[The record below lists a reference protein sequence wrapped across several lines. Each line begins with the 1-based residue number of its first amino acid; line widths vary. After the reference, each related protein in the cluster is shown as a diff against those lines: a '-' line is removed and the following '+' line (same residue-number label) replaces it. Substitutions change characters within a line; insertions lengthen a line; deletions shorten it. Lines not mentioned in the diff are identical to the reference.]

1 MLNCNKLWPFL
12 KLYENIDIVLA
23 EFHIIRNTEFRFN

>member
-12 KLYENIDIVLA
+12 KLDKNIDIVLA
-23 EFHIIRNTEFRFN
+23 EFRIIRNTEFRFN

>member
-23 EFHIIRNTEFRFN
+23 EFHIIRNTEL